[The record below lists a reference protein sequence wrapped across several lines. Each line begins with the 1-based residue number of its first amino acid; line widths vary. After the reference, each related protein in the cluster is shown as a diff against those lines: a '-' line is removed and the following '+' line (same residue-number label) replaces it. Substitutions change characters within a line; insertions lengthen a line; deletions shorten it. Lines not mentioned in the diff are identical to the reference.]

1 MKTIEDKLDFWKV
14 PETVKNIYMS
24 EGVIATL
31 LDYERVLDEMDIYS
45 FKNWELGELVEGPDI
60 GRYSVTCVW
69 MWPGELM
76 PDPRGAKRLLPYGCK
91 CRWKKTTMEVPVRVE
106 DPDDYRPGTKKPRLV
121 KKDIWMVEL
130 ELPKYLINDIR
141 QGSMELEDM
150 DIDMGDLDNAYEQDL
165 DLAQHQDQEQD

>member
-45 FKNWELGELVEGPDI
+45 FKNWDLGELVEGPDI

-69 MWPGELM
+69 MWPVELM

-121 KKDIWMVEL
+121 KKDIWLVEL

-150 DIDMGDLDNAYEQDL
+150 DIDMDDLDNAYEKDL
-165 DLAQHQDQEQD
+165 DLEQHQEQDK

>member
-1 MKTIEDKLDFWKV
+1 
-14 PETVKNIYMS
+14 
-24 EGVIATL
+24 
-31 LDYERVLDEMDIYS
+31 
-45 FKNWELGELVEGPDI
+45 
-60 GRYSVTCVW
+60 
-69 MWPGELM
+69 M

>member
-14 PETVKNIYMS
+14 PETIKNIYMS

-45 FKNWELGELVEGPDI
+45 FKNWDLGELVEGPDI

-69 MWPGELM
+69 MWPEELM

-121 KKDIWMVEL
+121 KKAIWMVEL

-150 DIDMGDLDNAYEQDL
+150 DIDMDDLDNAYEKDL
-165 DLAQHQDQEQD
+165 DLEQHQEQE

>member
-45 FKNWELGELVEGPDI
+45 FKNWDLGELVEGPEI
-60 GRYSVTCVW
+60 GRYAVTCVW
-69 MWPGELM
+69 MWPAELM

-150 DIDMGDLDNAYEQDL
+150 DIDMDDLDRAYEQDL
-165 DLAQHQDQEQD
+165 DLEQNQEQD